1 MVSLEKP
8 SMNTVMSGD
17 VGVTENIYRLAV
29 RNQILTVRT
38 GQELTAKVREES
50 V

>member
-1 MVSLEKP
+1 MVFLEKP

-17 VGVTENIYRLAV
+17 VGVTENIYRLAL
-29 RNQILTVRT
+29 RNQILTVRA
-38 GQELTAKVREES
+38 GQELTTETREES